1 MSEADATSVRTPAA
15 RRGAHPRAAAPRWD
29 HALAAASLAIATEI
43 AATVSLKAS
52 EGFTRLVPSIIVV
65 VGYVAS
71 FALLARALPTIEVGV
86 AYAIWSAVGTAAVA
100 VLGIMLFDES
110 ATLAKAFWIGVIVV
124 GVVGLQVSGASH

>member
-1 MSEADATSVRTPAA
+1 MP
-15 RRGAHPRAAAPRWD
+15 W
-29 HALAAASLAIATEI
+29 LLLSLAIGTEI

-52 EGFTRLVPSIIVV
+52 EGFTRLGPSIVVV

-71 FALLARALPTIEVGV
+71 FVLLARALRTIEVGI

-100 VLGIMLFDES
+100 VLGIWLFGES

-124 GVVGLQVSGASH
+124 GVVGLQASGASSH

>member
-1 MSEADATSVRTPAA
+1 MP
-15 RRGAHPRAAAPRWD
+15 WLL
-29 HALAAASLAIATEI
+29 LALAIATEI

-71 FALLARALPTIEVGV
+71 FALLARALRTIEVGV

-110 ATLAKAFWIGVIVV
+110 ATLAKAFWIGVIIV

>member
-1 MSEADATSVRTPAA
+1 MP
-15 RRGAHPRAAAPRWD
+15 W
-29 HALAAASLAIATEI
+29 LLLSLAIATEI

-52 EGFTRLVPSIIVV
+52 EGFTRPVPSIIVV

-71 FALLARALPTIEVGV
+71 FALLARALRTIEVGV

-100 VLGIMLFDES
+100 VLGIMLFGES
-110 ATLAKAFWIGVIVV
+110 ATLAKAFWIGVIIV

>member
-1 MSEADATSVRTPAA
+1 MP
-15 RRGAHPRAAAPRWD
+15 W
-29 HALAAASLAIATEI
+29 LLLSLAIATEI

-71 FALLARALPTIEVGV
+71 FALLARALRTIEVGV

-100 VLGIMLFDES
+100 VLGIMLFHES
-110 ATLAKAFWIGVIVV
+110 ATLAKAFWIGVIIV

>member
-1 MSEADATSVRTPAA
+1 MP
-15 RRGAHPRAAAPRWD
+15 W
-29 HALAAASLAIATEI
+29 LLLSLAIGTEI

-71 FALLARALPTIEVGV
+71 FALLARALRTIEVGV

-100 VLGIMLFDES
+100 VLGILLFGES
-110 ATLAKAFWIGVIVV
+110 ATLAKAFWIGVIIV

>member
-1 MSEADATSVRTPAA
+1 MP
-15 RRGAHPRAAAPRWD
+15 W
-29 HALAAASLAIATEI
+29 LLLSLAIGTEI

-52 EGFTRLVPSIIVV
+52 EGFTRLAPSIIVV

-71 FALLARALPTIEVGV
+71 FALLARALRTIEVGV

-100 VLGIMLFDES
+100 VLGIMLFGES
-110 ATLAKAFWIGVIVV
+110 ATLAKAFWVGVIIV

>member
-1 MSEADATSVRTPAA
+1 MPWLLL
-15 RRGAHPRAAAPRWD
+15 G
-29 HALAAASLAIATEI
+29 LAIATEI

-65 VGYVAS
+65 VGYGAS
-71 FALLARALPTIEVGV
+71 FGFLARALRTIEVGV

-100 VLGIMLFDES
+100 VLGIMLFGES
-110 ATLAKAFWIGVIVV
+110 ATLAKAFWIGVIIV